1 MASRPVLIQLCKELD
16 IEYEKLLNE
25 EMVSALR
32 EEADRRFLGEE
43 KVSADDLSP
52 ELRRFLKLEYDYIFK
67 GKKGKELDWDYK
79 L

>member
-1 MASRPVLIQLCKELD
+1 
-16 IEYEKLLNE
+16 
-25 EMVSALR
+25 MVSALR

-67 GKKGKELDWDYK
+67 DKKGKELDWDYNI
-79 L
+79 

>member
-32 EEADRRFLGEE
+32 NEADRRFLSEE
-43 KVSADDLSP
+43 KVSADDLSS

-67 GKKGKELDWDYK
+67 DKKGKELDWDYK